1 MTRSLFDAPEPT
13 AGGSW
18 HPSEDLLASYA
29 AGAVDE
35 VGRWSVEA
43 HLQACSECRVAVSA
57 YVEGERLARNRS
69 VLLALTAVPDGGW
82 LWRLVCRCGIP
93 DYLLRLLAATSSLR
107 RSWLLAVVGVLTV
120 VTGETVLVD
129 HLWPGRGGPSGVTWY
144 PAAAQLAP
152 FLLVGPLLVLAGV
165 AAAFVPALDPS
176 FRLAVAAPFSGLTLL
191 LVRSVSA
198 LIAALVPVVCAAFL
212 LPGPGWLPAAVLLPS
227 LAVCALALA
236 AATTVGPV
244 TAVVVSGALW
254 ATPVVVLAVTRSP
267 LEMVQGHGQGLSAVV
282 LVAAAVVVFVRRDRL
297 EMGRA
302 R

>member
-1 MTRSLFDAPEPT
+1 MTRSLFDALEP
-13 AGGSW
+13 ADSGNW

-35 VGRWSVEA
+35 VGGWSVEA
-43 HLQACSECRVAVSA
+43 HLQACSKCRAAVSA
-57 YVEGERLARNRS
+57 HVEGERLARNRS

-82 LWRLVCRCGIP
+82 LWRLAGRCGIP
-93 DYLLRLLAATSSLR
+93 DHLLRLLAATSSLR
-107 RSWLLAVVGVLTV
+107 RSWLLAVVAVLTV
-120 VTGETVLVD
+120 VTGETVLVG
-129 HLWPGRGGPSGVTWY
+129 HLWPGRGGPPDVTWY

-165 AAAFVPALDPS
+165 AGAFMPALDPS
-176 FRLAVAAPFSGLTLL
+176 YRLAVAAPFSGLTLL

-244 TAVVVSGALW
+244 FAVVASGALW
-254 ATPVVVLAVTRSP
+254 ATRVVVLAVTRAP
-267 LEMVQGHGQGLSAVV
+267 LEIVQGHGQGLSAVV
-282 LVAAAVVVFVRRDRL
+282 LVAAALVVFLRRDRL
-297 EMGRA
+297 EMGWTR
-302 R
+302 